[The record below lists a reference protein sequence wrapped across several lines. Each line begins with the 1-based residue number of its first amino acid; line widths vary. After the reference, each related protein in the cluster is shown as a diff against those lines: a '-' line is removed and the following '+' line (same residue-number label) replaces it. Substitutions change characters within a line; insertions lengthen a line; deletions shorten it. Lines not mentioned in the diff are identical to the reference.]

1 MQNSLIFDIASAQ
14 KSKFL
19 KRNKNVFSTN
29 LFWFLLLNICGHIS
43 GAGCQV
49 QACGEQ
55 GNALGGDRGVGGWM
69 GGLEVA
75 TLRRF
80 MKFIFKVIQYL
91 RERFHA
97 CAVGETFH
105 GEAQYTTQPC
115 KFNFFNKY
123 IAEHITPCLQR
134 LVIPKSRV
142 IEK

>member
-1 MQNSLIFDIASAQ
+1 MSLVQTCFGFSSSISADIYREQ
-14 KSKFL
+14 VVRFRPVESK
-19 KRNKNVFSTN
+19 VM
-29 LFWFLLLNICGHIS
+29 H
-43 GAGCQV
+43 
-49 QACGEQ
+49 
-55 GNALGGDRGVGGWM
+55 LGGMG